1 MIMNYKPNVNILI
14 LFYILGGVTASGI
27 TFISVPLGIHFLGAE
42 KFAQLSLWALFLIVA
57 QIFDFGLGQSTIR
70 QCSTTSALTEKTV
83 FIQENSKI
91 LLLIIGLLTVL
102 ILLIPKPEGA
112 AYYDISLTDWSILK
126 IAMIVNVKIIFNQSV
141 FAILNKQFYY
151 TIFLVFMAIVRFI
164 IPIFIY
170 YYFLDFTIVTLYLL
184 ISSIIVIII
193 TDMHIG
199 IKSFGT
205 LHFSDLFQVFMKN
218 VRWSF
223 LLYLSTMVSIS
234 LAVLDRFIAS
244 FLLDS
249 DDYTTYFGTFALAS
263 AVNIA
268 ILPFYRIFIAS
279 LKNGYAG
286 FNRNNALR
294 ITNIQSYICL
304 VTIAFLTLYS
314 DMFFQII
321 GMNFEVDKTL
331 LIIISMSLWGA
342 ANGWILATDIM
353 LSRKPT
359 IQAWLILSAIT
370 SYLLYLSV
378 QSTVSSGDLSI
389 VWVIHGLI
397 QTLICPIWM
406 KESFSWKSYL
416 IWIKHVVLIPFVVTV
431 SIFLLCYFF
440 IDFSHLLSFLLFMIS
455 VITLFFALAQRSLFH
470 GKAVRVR
477 NLP

>member
-1 MIMNYKPNVNILI
+1 MIMKYKPHVNILI
-14 LFYILGGVTASGI
+14 LFYILGGVIASGM

-42 KFAQLSLWALFLIVA
+42 KFVQLSLWALFLIIA

-70 QCSTTSALTEKTV
+70 QCSTTSILTEKTAL
-83 FIQENSKI
+83 IQENSKI
-91 LLLIIGLLTVL
+91 LLLIIGLLIVL
-102 ILLIPKPEGA
+102 VLLVPKPEGA
-112 AYYDISLTDWSILK
+112 AYDNISFTDWSILK
-126 IAMIVNVKIIFNQSV
+126 VAMILNVKVIFNQSV
-141 FAILNKQFYY
+141 FAILNKQLYY
-151 TIFLVFMAIVRFI
+151 TIFQVLMAVARFI
-164 IPIFIY
+164 VPIFIY
-170 YYFLDFTIVTLYLL
+170 YYFLDFTVVTLYLL
-184 ISSIIVIII
+184 ISSIIVIIV
-193 TDMHIG
+193 TDIHVG
-199 IKSFGT
+199 IKSFDA
-205 LHFSDLFQVFMKN
+205 LRFSDLFQAFMKN

-223 LLYLSTMVSIS
+223 LLYLSTMISIS

-249 DDYTTYFGTFALAS
+249 NDYATYFGTFALAS

-304 VTIAFLTLYS
+304 VTIAFLILYS
-314 DMFFQII
+314 DIFFQII
-321 GMNFEVDKTL
+321 GMNFEADKNL

-378 QSTVSSGDLSI
+378 QSTVSTQDLSI
-389 VWVIHGLI
+389 VWVVHGLI
-397 QTLICPIWM
+397 QTFICPIWM
-406 KESFSWKSYL
+406 KESFSWKSYM
-416 IWIKHVVLIPFVVTV
+416 IWIKHVVLIPFMVTA

-440 IDFSHLLSFLLFMIS
+440 IDLSYILSFLLFTIS
-455 VITLFFALAQRSLFH
+455 VIILFFAVAQRSLFN
-470 GKAVRVR
+470 GKAARVR
-477 NLP
+477 NLA